1 MNNDTLYN
9 SIPKCF
15 ISKRLKYRLMELND
29 TDTVINLRN
38 ANHVRDNYIYQKPIT
53 VEEHINYYHTE
64 IETGHIIQYVM
75 VIPDNNKVI
84 GCVFL
89 KNIDFDVKTAEYGV
103 FIGDIEELGKGYGT
117 DAVAQMINIAFVI
130 ILAALAVAFAIAF
143 GFGGRDF
150 ASHML
155 QKLEDKIDNK

>member
-1 MNNDTLYN
+1 MMNNDTLYN

-53 VEEHINYYHTE
+53 VEEHINYYHTQ

-75 VIPDNNKVI
+75 MIPDTNKVI
-84 GCVFL
+84 VHIPL
-89 KNIDFDVKTAEYGV
+89 ERNS
-103 FIGDIEELGKGYGT
+103 
-117 DAVAQMINIAFVI
+117 QS
-130 ILAALAVAFAIAF
+130 AIAVRLSAPN
-143 GFGGRDF
+143 GKVC
-150 ASHML
+150 S
-155 QKLEDKIDNK
+155 N